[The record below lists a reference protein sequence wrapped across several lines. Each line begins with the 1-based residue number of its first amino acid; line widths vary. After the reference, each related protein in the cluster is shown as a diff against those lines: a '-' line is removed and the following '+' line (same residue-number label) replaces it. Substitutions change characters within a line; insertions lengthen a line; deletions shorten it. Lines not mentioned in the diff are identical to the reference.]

1 MEDSM
6 EELSKLDQELGRY
19 DYDVS
24 KTNVSIQK
32 MSVYKTSDGEIFE
45 LETEAITHQNKLDI
59 EDVIFN
65 GEFLTYGELRFPR
78 ASDLIEFLIEHKDS
92 IMKLY
97 V

>member
-1 MEDSM
+1 M